1 MDLDNWL
8 KDIKAIKIWTYMING
23 FSESDGKNLRE
34 FLTNLK
40 NNKVIVDENGEVWY
54 KNIYRSS
61 HGFPAILLI
70 NSNKENPGGAGIEAV
85 IKLKNVEGEIDDNIF
100 YFPNNKINK
109 NDTFWEESIRG
120 RDKVFPKD
128 TSADKNNLFYT
139 LNDKIKIVLKD
150 KKDSLMKFSNDASQ
164 MAASQ
169 MIMESKQRILYG
181 PPGTGKTRKARLM
194 AAKIADIKES
204 EVDNEIEKDGRIKL
218 IQFHPSYS
226 YYDFVEGIEI
236 GQDGF
241 ELKDKIFKMFA
252 EKAKRREES
261 DENNNYVLII
271 DEINRANMASVFGEL
286 LYALEY
292 RGKEI
297 NTSGG
302 TLVVP
307 DNLYIIGTMNTAD
320 VSIAEIDYAVRRRF
334 DFVKMNSRMPD
345 GKFQDAKNNEYKI
358 RGDSIFFE
366 NTEHRL
372 FEWCYEESDNLSSY
386 KVGNKWFISNLYNRV
401 RIDIQNSVARGI
413 DVEDIM
419 PGISYFLVN
428 ANSDNI
434 NSGYNED
441 HLQYKIDYEIVP
453 LLMEYA
459 KNGLFSKRYKIEGDD
474 SLYELLKK
482 MEYSNRLKDWI
493 KIKKELG
500 EEH

>member
-8 KDIKAIKIWTYMING
+8 NDDIKAIKTWTYDIGNLK
-23 FSESDGKNLRE
+23 EDGKDLGE

-40 NNKVIVDENGEVWY
+40 NNKAIVDKNGDVWY
-54 KNIYRSS
+54 KGIYGFDN
-61 HGFPAILLI
+61 GFPAILI
-70 NSNKENPGGAGIEAV
+70 IIISGKSNLGHPGVEAV
-85 IKLKNVEGEIDDNIF
+85 IKLKNKKGEIDDNIF
-100 YFPNNKINK
+100 YFPKNKIG
-109 NDTFWEESIRG
+109 I
-120 RDKVFPKD
+120 RDKAVWGDGGLKENRDTLFKKD
-128 TSADKNNLFYT
+128 SKDFNNLKE
-139 LNDKIKIVLKD
+139 KIRAVLEAR
-150 KKDSLMKFSNDASQ
+150 KDSLMKFQNDAGHV
-164 MAASQ
+164 A
-169 MIMESKQRILYG
+169 MESKQRILYG
-181 PPGTGKTRKARLM
+181 PPGTGKTRKAKIM
-194 AAKIADIKES
+194 AAEITGIKES

-236 GQDGF
+236 GQEGF

-252 EKAKRREES
+252 ANAKNKEES
-261 DENNNYVLII
+261 EGNNNYVLII
-271 DEINRANMASVFGEL
+271 DEINRANMASVLGEL

-320 VSIAEIDYAVRRRF
+320 VSIAGIDYAVRRRF
-334 DFVKMNSRMPD
+334 DFMKMNSRMPD
-345 GKFQDAKNNEYKI
+345 GEFKDGTNKEYKI
-358 RGDSIFFE
+358 RGDSIFDE
-366 NTEHRL
+366 NQEEYKL
-372 FEWCYEESDNLSSY
+372 SDWDYDESDNLSSY
-386 KVGNKWFISNLYNRV
+386 KVDDKWFISNLYIRV
-401 RIDIQNSVARGI
+401 RMDIQNSIARGI

-428 ANSDNI
+428 AD

-459 KNGLFSKRYKIEGDD
+459 KNGLFSKRYKIEKDD
-474 SLYELLKK
+474 SLYELLQK
-482 MEYSNRLKDWI
+482 MEYSRRLKEWI
-493 KIKKELG
+493 RIKEEQG
-500 EEH
+500 EEQ